1 MTRNRRLDAFWLRAQ
16 HEPIAIQV
24 NEMSVARHKRDTD
37 VEGLSL
43 EEIMQRYVGRF
54 TEKK

>member
-37 VEGLSL
+37 VEGLTL
-43 EEIMQRYVGRF
+43 EEIMQRYVGRC
-54 TEKK
+54 TE